1 MAPIIKEN
9 EAAVASPASG
19 NPVNKA
25 AADPSRSQPVA
36 LEIPVS
42 VNGARTIEGSD
53 KREPFSESTQ
63 TVLVFNNGAVI
74 RLASALASGQLIFLT
89 NDKTKKE
96 VVCQVVKSKNYRTV
110 TGYVELEFTEPAPGF
125 WGMRFP
131 AAAAPAASSIP
142 ATPRPAAPAAVAPP
156 QSTPVQQVPATSQ
169 TIPSSPAPVA
179 VKPAVSAPAPVPP
192 APIVT
197 KPLIVPPPAAI
208 VTPEPPK
215 APAPVFDNVALPP
228 TPISAVPPPAPV
240 HAAPIIKP
248 PVASVPVAPHSTQ
261 TAKPEGPQAP
271 AHDYTKQIA
280 AIFSVPQA
288 PVTPPPAPP
297 APVAPPASVKSE
309 PPPQAA
315 TKQPSTD
322 ELKLQAAR
330 LQEQLSAMLFT
341 ETAAKPASPA
351 APSAPAS
358 IAPREI
364 VKPDVTAQKVL
375 ELTKLDLAPT
385 PLPPAPVAPAIVPAP
400 IKLPVPPQKSFSTL
414 DKEEVQIPSWLA
426 PLARNSELPALE
438 SSAAKS
444 ESAPVVD
451 APSTSDSA
459 SSESSSSFTENSSQH
474 DQPAMFGGQLLSDSS
489 TESASSSSGSKKG
502 LFLGL
507 AAAIVALA
515 AGGFWYSQQPGNALS
530 GLRGSQ
536 APKAAASSQ
545 PTNFAP
551 ASSSSPLSVP
561 PETNA
566 PVISAKT
573 VAPSPAPASSQPAN
587 TTSTT
592 SSVPAPSSTKSLKE
606 IPIAAVPTPAVAQPK
621 KPALGDVR
629 LATPVVNHSASA
641 APDSSDAELNVGSQV
656 APNADSLS
664 SLTGGHSKEPAA
676 PAPVGGDV
684 KQARLV
690 KSVPPVY
697 PSMARSQHISG
708 NVTLDAL
715 IDAQGNVTTMKVLSG
730 SPVLHQ
736 AALEAVK
743 QWKYSPAQLDGSPT
757 AMHLTVTV
765 QFRIQ

>member
-1 MAPIIKEN
+1 MAPIVKEN
-9 EAAVASPASG
+9 DAAVASPTSG

-142 ATPRPAAPAAVAPP
+142 AAPRPAAPATAVP
-156 QSTPVQQVPATSQ
+156 QQSAPVQQVPAASQ
-169 TIPSSPAPVA
+169 TIPPSAPVA
-179 VKPAVSAPAPVPP
+179 VKPPVSAPAPVPP
-192 APIVT
+192 TSIVT

-215 APAPVFDNVALPP
+215 APTPISIVPPP
-228 TPISAVPPPAPV
+228 TPPVQTAAPV
-240 HAAPIIKP
+240 VP
-248 PVASVPVAPHSTQ
+248 PVASVPVAPHTAQ

-288 PVTPPPAPP
+288 PVAPPPAPP
-297 APVAPPASVKSE
+297 APVAPPISVKSE
-309 PPPQAA
+309 PPQQAA

-341 ETAAKPASPA
+341 ETAAKPSSPA
-351 APSAPAS
+351 APPALAN
-358 IAPREI
+358 IAPLEI
-364 VKPDVTAQKVL
+364 AKPDITAQKGL
-375 ELTKLDLAPT
+375 ELTKLDLAPA
-385 PLPPAPVAPAIVPAP
+385 PPQPAPVAPVIIPAP
-400 IKLPVPPQKSFSTL
+400 IKVSVPPQKSFSTL

-444 ESAPVVD
+444 ESTSVVD

-459 SSESSSSFTENSSQH
+459 STESSSSFSETSSQH

-489 TESASSSSGSKKG
+489 SESASTSSGSKKG

-507 AAAIVALA
+507 AAATIALA
-515 AGGFWYSQQPGNALS
+515 AGGFWYSKQPGNALS
-530 GLRGSQ
+530 GLLGSQ
-536 APKAAASSQ
+536 APKAVATSQ
-545 PTNFAP
+545 PTNFASP
-551 ASSSSPLSVP
+551 SSSSPVSAP
-561 PETNA
+561 PEITA
-566 PVISAKT
+566 PAISAKT
-573 VAPSPAPASSQPAN
+573 VAPSPAPASSQPASAA
-587 TTSTT
+587 STT
-592 SSVPAPSSTKSLKE
+592 SSVPAPSSTKNLKE
-606 IPIAAVPTPAVAQPK
+606 SSIAPAPAPPAVAQPK

-629 LATPVVNHSASA
+629 LATPVVNHSSSA
-641 APDSSDAELNVGSQV
+641 APDSSEAELNVGSQV

-684 KQARLV
+684 KQARLI

-757 AMHLTVTV
+757 SMHLTVTV

>member
-1 MAPIIKEN
+1 MAPIVKEN
-9 EAAVASPASG
+9 DAAVASPA

-131 AAAAPAASSIP
+131 AAAVPAAPSIP
-142 ATPRPAAPAAVAPP
+142 AAPRPAAPTTVVP
-156 QSTPVQQVPATSQ
+156 QQSAPVQQVPAAPQ
-169 TIPSSPAPVA
+169 TIPSSASVV
-179 VKPAVSAPAPVPP
+179 VKPPVSAPAPVPP
-192 APIVT
+192 APIAT

-215 APAPVFDNVALPP
+215 APALIFENVAPAT
-228 TPISAVPPPAPV
+228 TPISVVPPPAPV

-248 PVASVPVAPHSTQ
+248 PVASVPVAPH
-261 TAKPEGPQAP
+261 TAHPPKPEGPQAP

-288 PVTPPPAPP
+288 PVASPPAPP
-297 APVAPPASVKSE
+297 APAAPPASAKSE
-309 PPPQAA
+309 PSPQSA

-341 ETAAKPASPA
+341 ETAARPP
-351 APSAPAS
+351 APAS
-358 IAPREI
+358 IAPQEI
-364 VKPDVTAQKVL
+364 AKPDVTAQKIL

-385 PLPPAPVAPAIVPAP
+385 PPAPAPAAPAIIPAP
-400 IKLPVPPQKSFSTL
+400 IKVPPPPQKSFSTL

-444 ESAPVVD
+444 ESTAVVD
-451 APSTSDSA
+451 APSTSDSV
-459 SSESSSSFTENSSQH
+459 STESSSSFSENSSQH

-489 TESASSSSGSKKG
+489 SESASTSSGSKKG

-507 AAAIVALA
+507 AAATIALA
-515 AGGFWYSQQPGNALS
+515 AGGFWYSKQPGNAIS
-530 GLRGSQ
+530 GLLGSQ
-536 APKAAASSQ
+536 APKTLATSQ

-551 ASSSSPLSVP
+551 ASTASPVTAQ
-561 PETNA
+561 PETSA
-566 PVISAKT
+566 PGFSAKT
-573 VAPSPAPASSQPAN
+573 VAPPATPTSSQPPSAA
-587 TTSTT
+587 STT
-592 SSVPAPSSTKSLKE
+592 SSVPAPSSTRNLKE
-606 IPIAAVPTPAVAQPK
+606 SPIAAVPTPAVAQPK

-629 LATPVVNHSASA
+629 LATPVVNHSSSA
-641 APDSSDAELNVGSQV
+641 ASDSPDAELNVGSQV

-684 KQARLV
+684 KQARLI

-757 AMHLTVTV
+757 SMHLTVTV

>member
-1 MAPIIKEN
+1 MAPIVKEN
-9 EAAVASPASG
+9 DAAVASPASG

-131 AAAAPAASSIP
+131 AAAAPPASSIP
-142 ATPRPAAPAAVAPP
+142 AVPRPAAPVNVAPSA
-156 QSTPVQQVPATSQ
+156 STPVQSVPAAPQ
-169 TIPSSPAPVA
+169 TIPPSPAPVA
-179 VKPAVSAPAPVPP
+179 VKPPVSAPPPVPP
-192 APIVT
+192 APIAT
-197 KPLIVPPPAAI
+197 RPLIVPPPAAI

-215 APAPVFDNVALPP
+215 AP
-228 TPISAVPPPAPV
+228 TPISVVPPPAPPV
-240 HAAPIIKP
+240 QTAAPLAP
-248 PVASVPVAPHSTQ
+248 PVTSAPVAHHTAQ
-261 TAKPEGPQAP
+261 TGKPEGPQAP

-288 PVTPPPAPP
+288 PVAPPPAPP
-297 APVAPPASVKSE
+297 APVAPSVSVKSE

-322 ELKLQAAR
+322 ELKQQAAR

-341 ETAAKPASPA
+341 ETAAKPP
-351 APSAPAS
+351 APAN
-358 IAPREI
+358 IAPLEI
-364 VKPDVTAQKVL
+364 AKPDITAQKVL
-375 ELTKLDLAPT
+375 ELTKLDLAPA
-385 PLPPAPVAPAIVPAP
+385 PQPPAPVAPVIIPAP
-400 IKLPVPPQKSFSTL
+400 IKVSVPPQKSFSTL

-426 PLARNSELPALE
+426 PLARNAELPALE
-438 SSAAKS
+438 SSVAKS
-444 ESAPVVD
+444 ESTPVVD
-451 APSTSDSA
+451 APSTSDSV
-459 SSESSSSFTENSSQH
+459 SSESSSSFAENSSQH
-474 DQPAMFGGQLLSDSS
+474 DQPAMFGSQLLSDSS

-507 AAAIVALA
+507 AAATIALA
-515 AGGFWYSQQPGNALS
+515 AGGFWYSKQPGNALS
-530 GLRGSQ
+530 GLLGSQ
-536 APKAAASSQ
+536 APKAVATSQ
-545 PTNFAP
+545 PTNFAST
-551 ASSSSPLSVP
+551 SSSSPVSAP
-561 PETNA
+561 PETTA
-566 PVISAKT
+566 PAISAKT
-573 VAPSPAPASSQPAN
+573 VAPSPTSASSQPASAA
-587 TTSTT
+587 STT
-592 SSVPAPSSTKSLKE
+592 SSVPAPSSTKNLKE
-606 IPIAAVPTPAVAQPK
+606 SSIAAVPTPSAVAQPK
-621 KPALGDVR
+621 KLALGDVR
-629 LATPVVNHSASA
+629 LATPVVNRSSSA

-684 KQARLV
+684 KQARLI

-757 AMHLTVTV
+757 SMHLTVTV

>member
-1 MAPIIKEN
+1 MAPIVKEN
-9 EAAVASPASG
+9 DAAVASPTSG

-142 ATPRPAAPAAVAPP
+142 AAPRPAAPATAVP
-156 QSTPVQQVPATSQ
+156 QQSAPVQQVPAASQ
-169 TIPSSPAPVA
+169 TIPPSAPVA
-179 VKPAVSAPAPVPP
+179 VKPPVSAPAPVPP
-192 APIVT
+192 TSIVT

-215 APAPVFDNVALPP
+215 APTPISIVPPP
-228 TPISAVPPPAPV
+228 TPPVQTAAPV
-240 HAAPIIKP
+240 VP
-248 PVASVPVAPHSTQ
+248 PVASVPVAPHTAQ

-288 PVTPPPAPP
+288 PVAPPPAPP
-297 APVAPPASVKSE
+297 APVAPPISVKSE
-309 PPPQAA
+309 PPQQAA

-341 ETAAKPASPA
+341 ETAAKPSSPA
-351 APSAPAS
+351 APPALAN
-358 IAPREI
+358 IAPLEI
-364 VKPDVTAQKVL
+364 AKPDITAQKGL
-375 ELTKLDLAPT
+375 ELTKLDLAPA
-385 PLPPAPVAPAIVPAP
+385 PPQPAPVAPVIIPAP
-400 IKLPVPPQKSFSTL
+400 IKVSVPPQKSFSTL

-444 ESAPVVD
+444 ESTSVVD

-459 SSESSSSFTENSSQH
+459 STESSSSFSETSSQH

-489 TESASSSSGSKKG
+489 SESASTSSGSKKG

-507 AAAIVALA
+507 AAATIALA
-515 AGGFWYSQQPGNALS
+515 AGGFWYSKQPGNALS
-530 GLRGSQ
+530 GLLGSQ
-536 APKAAASSQ
+536 APKTLATSQ

-551 ASSSSPLSVP
+551 ASTASPVTAQ
-561 PETNA
+561 PETSA
-566 PVISAKT
+566 PGFSAKT
-573 VAPSPAPASSQPAN
+573 VAPPATPTSSQPSSAA
-587 TTSTT
+587 STT
-592 SSVPAPSSTKSLKE
+592 SSVPAPSSTKNLKE
-606 IPIAAVPTPAVAQPK
+606 SSIAAVPTPAVAQPK

-629 LATPVVNHSASA
+629 LATPVVNHSSSA
-641 APDSSDAELNVGSQV
+641 ASDSPDAELNVGSQV

-684 KQARLV
+684 KQARLI

-757 AMHLTVTV
+757 SMHLTVTV

>member
-1 MAPIIKEN
+1 MAPIVKEN
-9 EAAVASPASG
+9 DAAVASPTSG

-131 AAAAPAASSIP
+131 AAAVPAAPSIP
-142 ATPRPAAPAAVAPP
+142 AAPRPAAPTTVVP
-156 QSTPVQQVPATSQ
+156 QQSAPVQQVPAAPQ
-169 TIPSSPAPVA
+169 TIPSSASVV
-179 VKPAVSAPAPVPP
+179 VKPPVSAPAPVPP
-192 APIVT
+192 APIAT

-215 APAPVFDNVALPP
+215 APALIFENVAPAT
-228 TPISAVPPPAPV
+228 TPISVVPPPAPV

-248 PVASVPVAPHSTQ
+248 PVPSVPVAPH
-261 TAKPEGPQAP
+261 TAHPPKPEGPQAP

-288 PVTPPPAPP
+288 PVASPPAPP
-297 APVAPPASVKSE
+297 APAAPPASAKSE
-309 PPPQAA
+309 PSPQSA

-341 ETAAKPASPA
+341 ETAARPSSPA
-351 APSAPAS
+351 APPALAN
-358 IAPREI
+358 IAPLEI
-364 VKPDVTAQKVL
+364 AKPDITAQKGL
-375 ELTKLDLAPT
+375 ELTKLDLAPA
-385 PLPPAPVAPAIVPAP
+385 PPQPAPVAPVIIPAP
-400 IKLPVPPQKSFSTL
+400 IKVSVPPQKSFSTL

-444 ESAPVVD
+444 ESTSVVD

-459 SSESSSSFTENSSQH
+459 STESSSSFSETSSQH

-489 TESASSSSGSKKG
+489 SESASTSSGSKKG

-507 AAAIVALA
+507 AAATIALA
-515 AGGFWYSQQPGNALS
+515 AGGFWYSKQPGNALS
-530 GLRGSQ
+530 GLLGSQ
-536 APKAAASSQ
+536 APKAVATSQ
-545 PTNFAP
+545 PTNFASP
-551 ASSSSPLSVP
+551 SSSSPVSAP
-561 PETNA
+561 PEITA
-566 PVISAKT
+566 PAISAKT
-573 VAPSPAPASSQPAN
+573 VAPSPAPASSQPASAA
-587 TTSTT
+587 STT
-592 SSVPAPSSTKSLKE
+592 SSVPAPSSTKNLKE
-606 IPIAAVPTPAVAQPK
+606 SSIAPAPAPPAVAQPK

-629 LATPVVNHSASA
+629 LATPVVNHSSSA
-641 APDSSDAELNVGSQV
+641 APDSSEAELNVGSQV

-684 KQARLV
+684 KQARLI

-757 AMHLTVTV
+757 SMHLTVTV

>member
-1 MAPIIKEN
+1 MAPIVKEN
-9 EAAVASPASG
+9 DAAVASPASG

-142 ATPRPAAPAAVAPP
+142 AAPRPAAPATVAPQSSVPVP
-156 QSTPVQQVPATSQ
+156 QVHAAPQ

-179 VKPAVSAPAPVPP
+179 VKPPVSAPAPVPP
-192 APIVT
+192 TPIVT

-215 APAPVFDNVALPP
+215 APAPIFENVAPAP
-228 TPISAVPPPAPV
+228 TPISVVPPPAPV

-248 PVASVPVAPHSTQ
+248 PVASVPVAPHTAQ
-261 TAKPEGPQAP
+261 TAKPEGPQTP

-288 PVTPPPAPP
+288 PIAPPSASP
-297 APVAPPASVKSE
+297 APVIPPVSVKSE
-309 PPPQAA
+309 PQAQAA

-341 ETAAKPASPA
+341 ETAGKPPAPVIIAPQEIAKPN
-351 APSAPAS
+351 
-358 IAPREI
+358 
-364 VKPDVTAQKVL
+364 VTAQKVL

-385 PLPPAPVAPAIVPAP
+385 PPTPAPAAPVIIPAP
-400 IKLPVPPQKSFSTL
+400 IKVSVPPQKSFSTL

-426 PLARNSELPALE
+426 PLARNSEAPALE

-444 ESAPVVD
+444 ESTAVVD
-451 APSTSDSA
+451 APSTSDSV
-459 SSESSSSFTENSSQH
+459 SSESSSSFAENSSQH

-489 TESASSSSGSKKG
+489 SESASTSSGSKKG

-507 AAAIVALA
+507 AAAIIALA
-515 AGGFWYSQQPGNALS
+515 AGGFWYSKQPGNALS
-530 GLRGSQ
+530 GLLGSQ
-536 APKAAASSQ
+536 APKAVATSQ
-545 PTNFAP
+545 PTNLASP
-551 ASSSSPLSVP
+551 SSSSPVSAP
-561 PETNA
+561 PETTA
-566 PVISAKT
+566 PAISAKT
-573 VAPSPAPASSQPAN
+573 VAPSPTPVSSQPASAA
-587 TTSTT
+587 STT
-592 SSVPAPSSTKSLKE
+592 SSVPAPSSTKNLKE
-606 IPIAAVPTPAVAQPK
+606 SSIAAAPTPPAVAQPK
-621 KPALGDVR
+621 KAALGDVR
-629 LATPVVNHSASA
+629 LATPVVNHSSSA
-641 APDSSDAELNVGSQV
+641 APDSSEAELNVGSQV

-684 KQARLV
+684 KQARLI

-757 AMHLTVTV
+757 SMHLTVTV